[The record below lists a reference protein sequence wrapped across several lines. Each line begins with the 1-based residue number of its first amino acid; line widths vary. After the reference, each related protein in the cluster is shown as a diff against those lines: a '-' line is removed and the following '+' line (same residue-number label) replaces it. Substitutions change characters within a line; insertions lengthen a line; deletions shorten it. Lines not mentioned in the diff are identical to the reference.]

1 METKGENYMIEE
13 KSGNKKYQLTK
24 FQKLF
29 IYFVIY
35 AFIGW
40 LLETLYVSSLQG
52 HLVKRGFLFGPICP
66 IYGFGAIMLITILG
80 KYKKQIGKLFFG
92 AIILFSLF
100 EYLVS
105 FGLEALYRKYLVGL
119 FYTTW
124 SFKW

>member
-1 METKGENYMIEE
+1 MVLEGIDKKE
-13 KSGNKKYQLTK
+13 KTLSK
-24 FQKLF
+24 FQILF
-29 IYFVIY
+29 IYFCIY

-66 IYGFGAIMLITILG
+66 IYGFGAIMLITVLG
-80 KYKKQIGKLFFG
+80 KYKKETGKLFFS
-92 AIILFSLF
+92 AIILFSIF

-105 FGLEALYRKYLVGL
+105 FTLEALYRKYLVGL
-119 FYTTW
+119 FYTAW